1 MSLEKAQLNELL
13 AKNPLGSEL
22 TLAEV
27 KENFEFLED
36 WEDRYGYI
44 IELGRKSPAIPE
56 VARTEANQIF
66 GCQSQVWYLATRD
79 EQSDILRVLIDSDA
93 HIVKGLAAIVMLAT
107 NEQKAKQVADAD
119 LHAVFDEL
127 GLLNHL
133 SPTRGNGLRAMIGTI
148 QTIARN

>member
-1 MSLEKAQLNELL
+1 MSLSKAELDAL
-13 AKNPLGSEL
+13 LEKNPLGKEL
-22 TLAEV
+22 TLDEV

-44 IELGRKSPAIPE
+44 IELGRKSPPIPE
-56 VARTEANQIF
+56 EARTEDNQIF

-79 EQSDILRVLIDSDA
+79 EQSGTLRVLIDSDA

-107 NEQKAKQVADAD
+107 NGRNAGEVADAD
-119 LHAVFDEL
+119 LHAVFDDL

-148 QTIARN
+148 QNIARS

>member
-1 MSLEKAQLNELL
+1 MGLEKAQLDALL
-13 AKNPLGSEL
+13 AQNPLGREL
-22 TLAEV
+22 TLDEV
-27 KENFEFLED
+27 RENFEFLED

-56 VARTEANQIF
+56 SARTQDNQIF

-79 EQSDILRVLIDSDA
+79 ERSGKLQVLIDSDA

-107 NEQKAKQVADAD
+107 NDRDAGQVAKMD

-148 QTIARN
+148 QNIAGS

>member
-1 MSLEKAQLNELL
+1 MALQNAQLNELL
-13 AKNPLGSEL
+13 ASNPLGTEL
-22 TLAEV
+22 TLDEV
-27 KENFEFLED
+27 NENFEFLED

-56 VARTEANQIF
+56 SARTDDNQIF
-66 GCQSQVWYLATRD
+66 GCQSQVWYLATRAED
-79 EQSDILRVLIDSDA
+79 SGLLHVLIDSDA

-107 NEQKAKQVADAD
+107 NAQNARRVADMD
-119 LHAVFDEL
+119 LHAIFDKL

-148 QTIARN
+148 QNLAKS